1 MLKEIIEIYVDA
13 DACPVK
19 DEIIKVA
26 SRHVINVH
34 MVSDGGIRPYLS
46 SLVNLII
53 VAQGADAAD
62 DWIAEHIKTGDIVI
76 TSDIPLAARCLEKG
90 AKAMKP
96 NGTLFT
102 NNSIGIALA
111 TRDLMQTLRESG
123 EITGGPRPFSKKDRS
138 EFLNTLEVVVKN
150 SNKKND

>member
-1 MLKEIIEIYVDA
+1 LLKESIEIYVDA

-19 DEIIKVA
+19 NEIIKVA
-26 SRHVINVH
+26 NRHTINVH

-46 SLVNLII
+46 PLVNLII

-62 DWIAEHIKTGDIVI
+62 DWIAEHVEAGDIVI
-76 TSDIPLAARCLEKG
+76 TNDIPLAARCLEKG
-90 AKAMKP
+90 SKAIKP

-123 EITGGPRPFSKKDRS
+123 EVTGGPRPFKKKDRS
-138 EFLNTLEVVVKN
+138 DFLNALEVVVRK
-150 SNKKND
+150 SNKENK